1 MKIPTNIFLKYVLE
15 TFGLIFFLT
24 HDDFPQKRH
33 PTILVGYDIDK
44 DILYLVSGTSQ
55 VSKRRKYIQNI
66 GFDIQTLVMSGP
78 NESNSLTS
86 PTAFDSNQ
94 VIEVSLSSF
103 CSKIDSDDLKRLD
116 TINTKTMKK
125 IYNGIQLSTV
135 VEPYIKE
142 KVKKYFLDNVKGRN

>member
-1 MKIPTNIFLKYVLE
+1 M
-15 TFGLIFFLT
+15 
-24 HDDFPQKRH
+24 
-33 PTILVGYDIDK
+33 GYDIDK

-78 NESNSLTS
+78 KESNSLTS
-86 PTAFDSNQ
+86 PTAFDCNQ
-94 VIEVSLSSF
+94 VIEVSLSNF
-103 CSKIDSDDLKRLD
+103 CSKIDSNDLKRLD
-116 TINTKTMKK
+116 TINTKTMEK

-142 KVKKYFLDNVKGRN
+142 KVKKYFLDDVKGRN